1 MDLIRERNDRNGK
14 EACGRRRLGE
24 VGGTGGDRWLLAAM
38 ETPPH
43 GDLVL
48 RRTPPL
54 GDTGTGARG
63 LSPSLLTTAREFAM
77 TSK

>member
-1 MDLIRERNDRNGK
+1 MDLIREQNDRNGK

-43 GDLVL
+43 GDL
-48 RRTPPL
+48 

-63 LSPSLLTTAREFAM
+63 LSPSLLTTAREFAI